1 MFELILSLIFL
12 NFIIYLKIDK
22 ISVLINLYDRPD
34 NKLKKHKSSTPL
46 LGGLIF
52 FLNLFLIIF
61 FNYLL
66 DLKIIILQ
74 IKFQNYFVIIFLI
87 ISFFLMGLIDDKY
100 KLKPEKKI
108 LFSIIF
114 LIISLILNNDLLLTD
129 LNFSFYK
136 KIFLNNFNFFF
147 TIFCIIILVNA
158 INFYDGINGQSII
171 LFLISFIFLAYKSPN
186 FIFYLIICSL
196 LIFILFL
203 NLSNKIFMGD
213 NGIYLLSILLSICLI
228 YEYKEFKS
236 ILYVDE
242 IFFLLILPGYDLLR
256 LTLTRIAK
264 GKNPL
269 YGDRNHI
276 HHLLNDKFSLLKSNI
291 ILLLLIILPIFLF
304 TFLRF
309 NFFIVLLLITFIYV
323 FVILKLSIN
332 NENNY
337 IRKKK

>member
-1 MFELILSLIFL
+1 MYELILTLVFL
-12 NFIIYLKIDK
+12 NFIIFLKIDR
-22 ISVLINLYDRPD
+22 ISVLINLYDIPD
-34 NKLKKHKSSTPL
+34 NKLKKHKFSTPL
-46 LGGLIF
+46 LGGIIF

-114 LIISLILNNDLLLTD
+114 LLISLILNNDLLLSD

-236 ILYVDE
+236 ILYVEE
-242 IFFLLILPGYDLLR
+242 IFFFVDIAR
-256 LTLTRIAK
+256 L
-264 GKNPL
+264 
-269 YGDRNHI
+269 
-276 HHLLNDKFSLLKSNI
+276 
-291 ILLLLIILPIFLF
+291 
-304 TFLRF
+304 
-309 NFFIVLLLITFIYV
+309 
-323 FVILKLSIN
+323 
-332 NENNY
+332 
-337 IRKKK
+337 

>member
-1 MFELILSLIFL
+1 MFELILTLIFL
-12 NFIIYLKIDK
+12 NFIIFLKIDK
-22 ISVLINLYDRPD
+22 MSVFINLYDIPD

-46 LGGLIF
+46 LGGIIF
-52 FLNLFLIIF
+52 FLNLLLIIF
-61 FNYLL
+61 LNYLL
-66 DLKIIILQ
+66 DLNIIFLQ
-74 IKFQNYFVIIFLI
+74 TTFQNYFVIIFLI
-87 ISFFLMGLIDDKY
+87 ISFFSMGLIDDKY

-114 LIISLILNNDLLLTD
+114 LIISLILNNDLLLID
-129 LNFSFYK
+129 LNSSFYK
-136 KIFLNNFNFFF
+136 KIFLNNFNFVF

-171 LFLISFIFLAYKSPN
+171 LFLISFIFLAYRSPN

-236 ILYVDE
+236 ILYIEE
-242 IFFLLILPGYDLLR
+242 IFFLLILPGYDLVR
-256 LTLTRIAK
+256 LTSTRIAK
-264 GKNPL
+264 GKNPF

>member
-12 NFIIYLKIDK
+12 NFIIFLKIDT
-22 ISVLINLYDRPD
+22 ISVVINLYDRPD

-52 FLNLFLIIF
+52 FLNLLLIIF
-61 FNYLL
+61 FNYQL

-74 IKFQNYFVIIFLI
+74 ITFQNYFLIIFLI
-87 ISFFLMGLIDDKY
+87 ISFFLLGLADDKY
-100 KLKPEKKI
+100 QLRPERKI
-108 LFSIIF
+108 IFSIIF
-114 LIISLILNNDLLLTD
+114 LTIFLILNKNLLLTD
-129 LNFSFYK
+129 LNFYFYK
-136 KIFLNNFNFFF
+136 RIFLHDFNFFF
-147 TIFCIIILVNA
+147 TIFCIIILINA

-171 LFLISFIFLAYKSPN
+171 FFLISFIFLAYKSQN
-186 FIFYLIICSL
+186 FIFYLLICSI

-228 YEYKEFKS
+228 YEYKELKS
-236 ILYVDE
+236 IVYVED
-242 IFFLLILPGYDLLR
+242 IFFLLIIPGYDLVR
-256 LTLTRIAK
+256 LTSVRIAR
-264 GKNPL
+264 GKNPF

-276 HHLLNDKFSLLKSNI
+276 HHLLINKFSLLEANI
-291 ILLLLIILPIFLF
+291 ILFLLNILPIFLF
-304 TFLRF
+304 IFLRF
-309 NFFIVLLLITFIYV
+309 NFFIVLVLITFIYI
-323 FVILKLSIN
+323 FMILKLSKN

>member
-108 LFSIIF
+108 IFSIIF
-114 LIISLILNNDLLLTD
+114 LIISLILNKNLLLTD
-129 LNFSFYK
+129 LNFSF
-136 KIFLNNFNFFF
+136 L
-147 TIFCIIILVNA
+147 
-158 INFYDGINGQSII
+158 
-171 LFLISFIFLAYKSPN
+171 
-186 FIFYLIICSL
+186 
-196 LIFILFL
+196 
-203 NLSNKIFMGD
+203 
-213 NGIYLLSILLSICLI
+213 
-228 YEYKEFKS
+228 
-236 ILYVDE
+236 
-242 IFFLLILPGYDLLR
+242 
-256 LTLTRIAK
+256 
-264 GKNPL
+264 
-269 YGDRNHI
+269 
-276 HHLLNDKFSLLKSNI
+276 
-291 ILLLLIILPIFLF
+291 
-304 TFLRF
+304 
-309 NFFIVLLLITFIYV
+309 
-323 FVILKLSIN
+323 
-332 NENNY
+332 
-337 IRKKK
+337 